1 MAQNAVIFELTPDDA
16 EINMEKILEEIK
28 KRLPEDVE
36 LKDSKIEPFV
46 FGLKKLKILLI
57 IPESQEKLK
66 EIEEILNSIEGVSAE
81 VQSLTRI

>member
-28 KRLPEDVE
+28 KRLPKDVE

>member
-16 EINMEKILEEIK
+16 EVDMEKILEEIK
-28 KRLPEDVE
+28 KILPNDVE

-66 EIEEILNSIEGVSAE
+66 EIEKILNNIKGVSAE
-81 VQSLTRI
+81 IQSLTRI

>member
-1 MAQNAVIFELTPDDA
+1 MTQNAVIFELTPDDA
-16 EINMEKILEEIK
+16 EVNMEKILEEIK
-28 KRLPEDVE
+28 KTLPNDVE

-66 EIEEILNSIEGVSAE
+66 EIEKILNNIEGVSAE
-81 VQSLTRI
+81 IQSLTRI

>member
-1 MAQNAVIFELTPDDA
+1 MTQNAVILELTPDDA
-16 EINMEKILEEIK
+16 EVNMEKILEEIK
-28 KRLPEDVE
+28 KTLPNDVE

-66 EIEEILNSIEGVSAE
+66 EIEKILNNIEGVSAE
-81 VQSLTRI
+81 IQSLTRI